1 MAFIIFKDYFMKWP
15 SRYFSSTWGARTKAL
30 RVKELLR
37 RRRSKHPR
45 LAKTDTMVKPRR
57 SSWTMQFHRTYPGLK
72 FDKQLFSKK
81 FKISKRVLDTVYD
94 RGLKAWQMGGSRP
107 GATAQ
112 QWAIAR
118 VYKFILISKG
128 KASTKRVDPNKN
140 LRL

>member
-1 MAFIIFKDYFMKWP
+1 MKWP
-15 SRYFSSTWGARTKAL
+15 ERYFSSTWGPRTKAL

-37 RRRSKHPR
+37 RRRVKHPT
-45 LAKTDTMVKPRR
+45 LAKTNTMVKPRR
-57 SSWTMQFHRTYPGLK
+57 SSWTMLFHRTYPGLK

-94 RGLKAWQMGGSRP
+94 RGLKAWQTGGSRP
-107 GATAQ
+107 GATAH

-128 KASTKRVDPNKN
+128 KASTKRMDPNKN
-140 LRL
+140 LRR